1 MTTILCVIFILFVIS
16 CVIVTFSILAL
27 NNFQELIIRINE
39 ADANIDKIL
48 NKRFDL
54 LNKSV
59 DVIKNTLNIEGDV
72 LKTIVNIRSQKLDNY
87 ELDIKL
93 YDAIIEFHEYAE
105 NNAELKENDEYTKIE
120 IDLIESESEIVAL
133 KKYYND
139 IILKYN
145 KLITNFPT
153 SLIAKIK
160 KYHEKT
166 NYNINENKELIN
178 NLK

>member
-1 MTTILCVIFILFVIS
+1 MTTYIIIFVLLIIIS
-16 CVIVTFSILAL
+16 IIITFSIITL

-39 ADANIDKIL
+39 AEANIDTTL

-59 DVIKNTLNIEGDV
+59 DIIKDSLNIEGDI

-93 YDAIIEFHEYAE
+93 YDAIKEFSEYAE
-105 NNAELKENDEYTKIE
+105 LNIELKDNDEYTKIE
-120 IDLIESESEIVAL
+120 IDLIESEAEIVAL

-139 IILKYN
+139 IIDKYN
-145 KLITNFPT
+145 KLINNFPT
-153 SLIAKIK
+153 SLIGHLK
-160 KYHEKT
+160 KYKT
-166 NYNINENKELIN
+166 KDSFNEEDHTDLIN